1 MSCEFLKTTA
11 ETLIKKLDLEGL
23 PFKGIEILDV
33 LPEDEYGQ
41 DYDEVVIQWLD
52 PVYKGGLNEM
62 RYYIRL
68 TMDELTISL
77 DTCVDEMELK
87 SIINPEWDKLN
98 LLTQEI
104 FLTLIKK

>member
-77 DTCVDEMELK
+77 DTCVDEME
-87 SIINPEWDKLN
+87 
-98 LLTQEI
+98 
-104 FLTLIKK
+104 